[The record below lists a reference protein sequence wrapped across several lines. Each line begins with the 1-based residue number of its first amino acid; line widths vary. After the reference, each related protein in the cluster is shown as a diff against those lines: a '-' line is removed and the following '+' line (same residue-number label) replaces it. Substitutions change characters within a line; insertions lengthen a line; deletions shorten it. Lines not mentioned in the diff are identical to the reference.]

1 MRQNLT
7 STNQSGELQTMPWLP
22 RMRRFLI
29 LISLCFS
36 LLVSPYAHGQELQS
50 IAVVVNDD
58 VISEYDLYAR
68 LKLILMSLKLEDSSE
83 TRKGLL
89 PQVRRSLIDESL
101 KLQEAKKEKV
111 SISKSQIDDA
121 MRFLEK
127 KNGIE
132 EGKLGEHMELNGVD
146 IATLES
152 QLRASL
158 SWNKLADKRLLP
170 FVDVGEEEIQE
181 VIERMEQNKGKPE
194 YLVAEIFLQVDTPD
208 EEKRVKATAEKL
220 MDYIEKG
227 RAFQQLARQ
236 FSHSASAATGGDIGW
251 ILPGDLVEELEKALA
266 SMVKNQVTGPIR
278 SPAGFHILL
287 LRGKRVSGSKGD
299 ASIELRQIFQSLP
312 PGVTENEIEIVTK
325 RIAKLSEGLSG
336 CKAMAALTD
345 DSGAALSN
353 DLGMMKISDL
363 PDNVQKVVRKIKIGK
378 PSDPVIAG
386 GGVMVFMACSRTQPQ
401 STIPGRDQ
409 ISRQI
414 EFKRLDLL
422 SQRYLRDLRRAAH
435 IDIRIK

>member
-1 MRQNLT
+1 MT
-7 STNQSGELQTMPWLP
+7 TPWLP
-22 RMRRFLI
+22 GMRRFLI
-29 LISLCFS
+29 LTSLCFS
-36 LLVSPYAHGQELQS
+36 FLVSPYAHGQELQG

-220 MDYIEKG
+220 VGHLEEG
-227 RAFQQLARQ
+227 RPFQQLAHQ
-236 FSHSASAATGGDIGW
+236 FSSSASAATGGDIGW
-251 ILPGDLVEELEKALA
+251 VLPGDLDEEVEKALA
-266 SMVKNQVTGPIR
+266 SMVTNQVVGPIR
-278 SPAGFHILL
+278 SLTGFHILG
-287 LRGKRVSGSKGD
+287 LRGKRISGSQGD
-299 ASIELRQIFQSLP
+299 VSIALRQIFQPLP
-312 PGVTENEIEIVTK
+312 PGASENEIEIVTK
-325 RIAKLSEGLSG
+325 RVAKLSKGLSG
-336 CKAMAALTD
+336 CKAMTALTD
-345 DSGAALSN
+345 DSGASLSN
-353 DLGMMKISDL
+353 DLGMIEISDL

-378 PSDPVIAG
+378 PSEPVVAG
-386 GGVMVFMACSRTQPQ
+386 GGIMILMVCSRTEPK
-401 STIPGRDQ
+401 STIPEHNQIADQ
-409 ISRQI
+409 IESQ
-414 EFKRLDLL
+414 RLGLMA
-422 SQRYLRDLRRAAH
+422 QRYLRNLRRAAH
-435 IDIRIK
+435 IDIRVE

>member
-7 STNQSGELQTMPWLP
+7 RASQPGELVTTPWLP
-22 RMRRFLI
+22 GMRRFLI
-29 LISLCFS
+29 LTSLYFS

-220 MDYIEKG
+220 MGHLEEG
-227 RAFQQLARQ
+227 RSFQQLAHQ
-236 FSHSASAATGGDIGW
+236 FSSSASAATGGDIGW
-251 ILPGDLVEELEKALA
+251 VLPGDLDEEVEKALA
-266 SMVKNQVTGPIR
+266 SMVTNQVVGPIR
-278 SPAGFHILL
+278 SLTGFHILG
-287 LRGKRVSGSKGD
+287 LRGKRISGSQGD
-299 ASIELRQIFQSLP
+299 VSIALRQIFQPLP
-312 PGVTENEIEIVTK
+312 PGASENEIEIVTK
-325 RIAKLSEGLSG
+325 RVAKLSKGLSG
-336 CKAMAALTD
+336 CKAMTALTD
-345 DSGAALSN
+345 DSGASLSN
-353 DLGMMKISDL
+353 DLGMIEISDL

-378 PSDPVIAG
+378 PSEPVVAG
-386 GGVMVFMACSRTQPQ
+386 GGIMVLMVCSRTEPK
-401 STIPGRDQ
+401 STIPEHNQIADQ
-409 ISRQI
+409 IESQ
-414 EFKRLDLL
+414 RLGLMA
-422 SQRYLRDLRRAAH
+422 QRYLRNLRRAAH
-435 IDIRIK
+435 IDIRVE

>member
-36 LLVSPYAHGQELQS
+36 LLVSPYAHGQELQG

-68 LKLILMSLKLEDSSE
+68 LKLVTLSLKLEDSPE

-89 PQVRRSLIDESL
+89 SQIRRSLIDESL

-111 SISKSQIDDA
+111 SISKSQIDNA

-132 EGKLGEHMELNGVD
+132 EGKLGEHMERNGID
-146 IATLES
+146 LATLES
-152 QLRASL
+152 QLRAAL
-158 SWNKLADKRLLP
+158 SWNKLADQRLLP
-170 FVDVGEEEIQE
+170 FIDVGEEEIQE

-220 MDYIEKG
+220 MDYLEKG
-227 RAFQQLARQ
+227 RSFPQLARQ

-251 ILPGDLVEELEKALA
+251 ILPGDLDEKLEKALA
-266 SMVKNQVTGPIR
+266 SMVQKQVVGPIR
-278 SPAGFHILL
+278 SLMGFHILL
-287 LRGKRVSGSKGD
+287 LRGKRISGSQGD
-299 ASIELRQIFQSLP
+299 VSIELRQIFQPLP
-312 PGVTENEIEIVTK
+312 PGASENEIEIVTK
-325 RIAKLSEGLSG
+325 MVAKLSKGLSG

-345 DSGAALSN
+345 DSGAALSD

-378 PSDPVIAG
+378 PSDPIIAG
-386 GGVMVFMACSRTQPQ
+386 GGIMILMACNRTQPQ

-409 ISRQI
+409 ISKQI

>member
-1 MRQNLT
+1 MNEPGKIQIALRPL
-7 STNQSGELQTMPWLP
+7 
-22 RMRRFLI
+22 RMRR
-29 LISLCFS
+29 SLLFIFICLS
-36 LLVSPYAHGQELQS
+36 LLVPPGTRSQELQG
-50 IAVVVNDD
+50 IAAVVNDD
-58 VISEYDLYAR
+58 VISMYDLYAR
-68 LKLILMSLKLEDSSE
+68 MKLAMASLEIQDSSE
-83 TRKGLL
+83 VHKEWTPQIIRLL
-89 PQVRRSLIDESL
+89 VDERL
-101 KLQEAKKEKV
+101 KLQEAKKQKV
-111 SISKSQIDDA
+111 SIGKSRIEKA
-121 MRFLEK
+121 VRFLEK
-127 KNGIE
+127 QSGVE
-132 EGKLGEHMELNGVD
+132 EGKFKEYLALKGVNFS
-146 IATLES
+146 TLET
-152 QLRASL
+152 QIRADMMWREL
-158 SWNKLADKRLLP
+158 IERRLLP
-170 FVDVGEEEIQE
+170 LINVGKEEIDE
-181 VIERMEQNKGKPE
+181 VIGRMQQNKGKPE